1 MRRKTSQHLKVI
13 GSNPV
18 RPSGQYQ
25 IRLRICF
32 ETGVQGN
39 PSSKAGSSSTSGRW
53 IKCNRGFGIGA
64 TSSVLHPGLRHRSVT
79 GGNAANGPVCVEWR
93 GHLQTRK
100 STSQK
105 WLAEVKLL
113 RNSNDL
119 DHLNTPFLPAFPFFS
134 FVLLKH
140 RKRALAT
147 GSRIPA
153 NK

>member
-18 RPSGQYQ
+18 RPSAQYQ
-25 IRLRICF
+25 IRLRIYF
-32 ETGVQGN
+32 ETGAQGN
-39 PSSKAGSSSTSGRW
+39 PSSEAGSSSTSGRW
-53 IKCNRGFGIGA
+53 SKCNR
-64 TSSVLHPGLRHRSVT
+64 VLELVPPAVCCTLASGTAVLLGEMQQTGL
-79 GGNAANGPVCVEWR
+79 CVEWR
-93 GHLQTRK
+93 GRLRTRK

-113 RNSNDL
+113 RNSNNL
-119 DHLNTPFLPAFPFFS
+119 DHLNTHFLPAFPFSS

-147 GSRIPA
+147 GSGIPG